1 MGARN
6 VDEETIRRWI
16 SEAIADNPGGSSPL
30 VYVALL
36 TQSGTSTPILQ
47 VVANTFE
54 QLPIPERSGEGV
66 YLLTSTN
73 GQFTIG
79 KTLVNNNVDS
89 FMQGMYQNVPL
100 DYAAKIKPT
109 DANTIAILLYKTSD
123 GTLTDL
129 SAIDGGTLLIKIET
143 YQ

>member
-1 MGARN
+1 MGARQ

-16 SEAIADNPGGSSPL
+16 YEAIADNPGGSSPL

-73 GQFTIG
+73 DQFTVG
-79 KTLVNNNVDS
+79 KTIVNNNADS
-89 FMQGMYQNVPL
+89 YMQGMYQNLPM
-100 DYAAKIKPT
+100 DYSVRIKPT

-129 SAIDGGTLLIKIET
+129 SAIDGGTLSIKIET